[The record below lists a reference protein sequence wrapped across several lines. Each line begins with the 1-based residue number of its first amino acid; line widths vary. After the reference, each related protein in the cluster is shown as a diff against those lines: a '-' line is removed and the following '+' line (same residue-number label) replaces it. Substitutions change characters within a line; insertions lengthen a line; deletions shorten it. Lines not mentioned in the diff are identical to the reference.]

1 MSYQTITT
9 IIENFIS
16 IQSIEDRYH
25 SCPDLYGS
33 MRIQYEES
41 NEVDIKIRFRYSP
54 KQNQEEFLRKQ
65 EKYKTK
71 IEEIKEE
78 YIKWIDDIDFYEN
91 RTPNAEELEREKN
104 AIKDIIKYID
114 ERMDPERFFENGPD
128 DTELCG
134 KFLTKMD
141 EKGFLDEDIEDMV
154 CLLSALQWLM
164 RKEAEICSRLSSSD
178 EKNDSSDT
186 TSSLTEVEEDE
197 ETAMLRKFLE
207 NLKPHFKRGVTYRLL
222 FIAKDLCHSELVKPY
237 AITIQKFSE
246 KIAPMLDK
254 KPKSLNTQICKAG
267 ELLKIEGTCN
277 YRRIATLTKEQINMP
292 SSTQQS
298 DEYELWKKQYELV
311 KSLMP
316 SEMLAKASAKE
327 LVIVSKS

>member
-1 MSYQTITT
+1 MDYQTENAV
-9 IIENFIS
+9 IEKFIS
-16 IQSIEDRYH
+16 IQSIEDRCH
-25 SCPDLYGS
+25 SCPGLYEG
-33 MRIQYEES
+33 MGIQYEKS
-41 NEVDIKIRFRYSP
+41 NEVDIKIRLRYSP
-54 KQNQEEFLRKQ
+54 KQNQEEFSRKQ
-65 EKYKTK
+65 KKFKRE

-78 YIKWIDDIDFYEN
+78 YIKWIYDIDYYDS
-91 RTPNAEELEREKN
+91 RTPNAEELEREKS

-114 ERMDPERFFENGPD
+114 KRMDPERFFKNGPD

-134 KFLTKMD
+134 RFIIKMERD
-141 EKGFLDEDIEDMV
+141 GYSDEDIIDMV

-164 RKEAEICSRLSSSD
+164 RKEAEICSGLSSSD

-186 TSSLTEVEEDE
+186 TSSITEVEEDE
-197 ETAMLRKFLE
+197 ETAMLQKFLE
-207 NLKPHFKRGVTYRLL
+207 KLKPHFKRGVTYRLL
-222 FIAKDLCHSELVKPY
+222 FIAKDICHSELVKPY

-292 SSTQQS
+292 SGTQQS
-298 DEYELWKKQYELV
+298 DEYELLKKQYELV

-316 SEMLAKASAKE
+316 SEILS
-327 LVIVSKS
+327 

>member
-1 MSYQTITT
+1 MSNQTKTT
-9 IIENFIS
+9 IIEKFIS

-25 SCPDLYGS
+25 SCPGLYEG
-33 MRIQYEES
+33 MGIQYEES
-41 NEVDIKIRFRYSP
+41 NEVDIKIRLRYSP
-54 KQNQEEFLRKQ
+54 EQNQEEFSRKQ
-65 EKYKTK
+65 EKFKTK

-78 YIKWIDDIDFYEN
+78 YIKWIDDIDFYDN

-134 KFLTKMD
+134 KFIIKMD
-141 EKGFLDEDIEDMV
+141 KDEYLYEDIIDMI

-186 TSSLTEVEEDE
+186 TSSITEVEEDE
-197 ETAMLRKFLE
+197 ETAILRIFLE

-222 FIAKDLCHSELVKPY
+222 FIAKDICHSELVKPY

-246 KIAPMLDK
+246 KIAPILDK
-254 KPKSLNTQICKAG
+254 KPKSLNAQICKAG
-267 ELLKIEGTCN
+267 GLLKIEGTCN
-277 YRRIATLTKEQINMP
+277 YHRIATLTEKQINTVP
-292 SSTQQS
+292 FEQ
-298 DEYELWKKQYELV
+298 EKELELWKKQYKLV

-327 LVIVSKS
+327 LVIVSNR